1 MAVHAILEVADALLE
16 MLFAN
21 VCRGVLVT
29 AVTGI
34 AGGVV
39 ARMAGGAAG
48 TVFADQREIAVMV
61 EGGWFPRLRS
71 VTLRTLGGDAAMH
84 AGIRPLLAAL
94 AVGGLPK
101 LGRPAVGERG
111 GQQG

>member
-34 AGGVV
+34 PGGVV

-48 TVFADQREIAVMV
+48 SLFADQREIAVMV

-84 AGIRPLLAAL
+84 AGIRRRVAAL
-94 AVGGLPK
+94 AVGGL
-101 LGRPAVGERG
+101 RRA
-111 GQQG
+111 QQGAVAAHER